1 MKTSLGGGSLRE
13 EQVPLT
19 DTPDLTLFP
28 EAALLSLTLGLKVD
42 THGIAQKLVRI
53 MQVLGSQLI

>member
-19 DTPDLTLFP
+19 DTPDLTLLP
-28 EAALLSLTLGLKVD
+28 EAALLSLTLGLKVN
-42 THGIAQKLVRI
+42 THGIAQKLVRKCRF
-53 MQVLGSQLI
+53 